1 MNTRV
6 INMELICK
14 KVSKKFG
21 SNLALS
27 EVDLHVGGGEIRAL
41 LGGNGSGKSTLS
53 KILGGALNVTSGA
66 MELNGKP
73 YAPVSSIDAK
83 RCGVVFTSQELS
95 LFDNLSVEENIALC
109 GYSVRRTLKIE
120 KKKTADKVRSLL
132 QEYGI
137 EHLAD
142 KAVRDLSANEQY
154 LVEFMK
160 AVYQD
165 ADVLIIDE
173 ITSALYREDVRIVRR
188 VMQEYKAQGK
198 IVLFISHRMPEIMEL
213 CDTVTVLRNGSIIS
227 TSPIKDVTETVLL
240 SQMTGLDVGSASA
253 SDRPAGHALSSN
265 TLLSVR
271 QMPIPQFDTAVDL
284 EVKEGEIIGIA
295 GLQGHG
301 QSNLVRQLFGLDPA
315 VSPTVELQ
323 GRALTLSAPVKAI
336 QNRIAF
342 ISGDRTLE
350 GVFEERSIE
359 ENVEII
365 SRMIL
370 GKKINAAAVLD
381 GFHVKYQSKGDLIT
395 SLSGG
400 NQQKV
405 VLARWLSNAP
415 LVVLADDPT
424 KGIDVQARRD
434 VHKTMVKIAEQGS
447 AVLMV
452 SSDND
457 ELVNLTSM
465 AENSRIIVMYEGQI
479 IKTLTGSDISVENI
493 ARASVNL

>member
-1 MNTRV
+1 MK
-6 INMELICK
+6 LICK
-14 KVSKKFG
+14 DVSKQFG
-21 SNLALS
+21 SNPALRGVNLS
-27 EVDLHVGGGEIRAL
+27 VDGGEIRAL

-53 KILGGALNVTSGA
+53 KILGGALHITSGS
-66 MELNGKP
+66 MELNGEP
-73 YAPVSSIDAK
+73 YAPSSPVDAK
-83 RCGVVFTSQELS
+83 RRGVVFTSQELS
-95 LFDNLSVEENIALC
+95 LFENLAVEENIALC
-109 GYSVRRTLKIE
+109 SHSVERLWKNETA
-120 KKKTADKVRSLL
+120 KTAEKVRALL
-132 QEYGI
+132 RKYGI
-137 EHLAD
+137 EGLAD
-142 KAVRDLSANEQY
+142 KAVRSLPANEQY

-160 AVYQD
+160 AVYQK

-173 ITSALYREDVRIVRR
+173 ITSALYQEDTEIVRR

-198 IVLFISHRMPEIMEL
+198 IILFISHRMPEIMKL
-213 CDTVTVLRNGSIIS
+213 CDTVTVLRNGAVIS
-227 TSPIKDVTETVLL
+227 THSTRDVTESLL
-240 SQMTGLDVGSASA
+240 VSQMTGLDVDCGSAPH
-253 SDRPAGHALSSN
+253 RPEKRTAAK
-265 TLLSVR
+265 TLLAVR
-271 QMPIPQFDTAVDL
+271 QMPLPQFGTAIDL

-301 QSNLVRQLFGLDPA
+301 QSDLVRQLFGLNPA
-315 VSPTVELQ
+315 VTPVVELQ
-323 GRALTLSAPVKAI
+323 GRTVSLSAPMKAI

-359 ENVEII
+359 ENAEVV

-370 GKKINAAAVLD
+370 GRKVDAAAVLD
-381 GFHVKYQSKGDLIT
+381 AFHVKYQNKGDRIT

-434 VHKTMVKIAEQGS
+434 VHKTVVKIAEMGS

-452 SSDND
+452 SSDHE

-465 AENSRIIVMYEGQI
+465 SENSRILVLYEGQI
-479 IKTLTGSDISVENI
+479 VKTLTGGDISAENI
-493 ARASVNL
+493 ARASVNLG